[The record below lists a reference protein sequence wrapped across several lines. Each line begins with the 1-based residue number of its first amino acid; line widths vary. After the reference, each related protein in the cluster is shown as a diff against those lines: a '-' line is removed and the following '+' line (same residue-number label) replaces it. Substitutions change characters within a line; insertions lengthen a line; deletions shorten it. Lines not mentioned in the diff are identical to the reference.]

1 MNKYLS
7 SPFLTSEKIATVK
20 MQFLP
25 VATAT
30 VATVVTLEQKTGFED
45 DKKLSSVTKVTSVTV
60 TDSENQKKTLTS
72 QNSNFGFLTELNK
85 ISYLTPLNLCERD
98 YLVTK
103 PKTRPSDVKKSHLTN
118 NSKVYVRVNSK
129 SADSSQL
136 AKINQLSFFE
146 GFNCLDL
153 VAVTGNNAR
162 QELRKLL
169 TTVQYHHTLVDVFLC
184 LSFANCLFTG
194 ELRLALAL
202 VCLWWGGDGNKPFI
216 RQIPSAVLLRFSN
229 LPTALIF
236 LGLITQTS
244 LPFEKV

>member
-72 QNSNFGFLTELNK
+72 QNGNFGFLTELNK

-162 QELRKLL
+162 QELQNLFN
-169 TTVQYHHTLVDVFLC
+169 TVQHHTIVDVFLC
-184 LSFANCLFTG
+184 LSFASCLFAG

-202 VCLWWGGDGNKPFI
+202 VRLWWGGRGNKPFGANTVC
-216 RQIPSAVLLRFSN
+216 RSVLAVSN
-229 LPTALIF
+229 LPAALH
-236 LGLITQTS
+236 LGQSLKK